1 MFTKFLTGM
10 EVSFDAPSQL
20 RLVFNLS
27 FNDLLSTPLQFLK
40 CKYLVQLTLLQY
52 AREYRRLDANSIIMA
67 KALCQIWNIVK
78 THIWIFCNSFHLLR
92 LMYDLQFNTFSN
104 NFLYAIVL
112 RNKFKLERGHDIKID
127 ERMGLNK
134 CIINLE
140 ILYDNN
146 FSCLLKW
153 KYLLTNHDTYL
164 INSGHSSIYH
174 TRSQLKEGVYF
185 SINTP
190 IIVSAWSLK
199 PIIVRSVTLIR
210 CSLLLFFIYGVYIFS
225 LSVTQNLVTYFYRLK
240 SQAAQLALNK
250 AKVLVIYY
258 YSILI
263 VFFKHFDVEALV
275 GFSLFDLAL
284 EWVILGNLKIKIFYN
299 LVRIEFVMPL
309 LFMQFGLIFAQLFWE
324 IYLRIPIL
332 ICWKNY
338 LYIISYL
345 PAFIQVT
352 IVCDTY
358 LYVI

>member
-1 MFTKFLTGM
+1 MIFSYCMYIPEHFILFSFPVICKQTFYVVWELLFLI
-10 EVSFDAPSQL
+10 
-20 RLVFNLS
+20 VFKLS
-27 FNDLLSTPLQFLK
+27 FNDLMSTPLQFLK
-40 CKYLVQLTLLQY
+40 CKYLVQLAFWQY
-52 AREYRRLDANSIIMA
+52 AREYRRLNANAIIMT
-67 KALCQIWNIVK
+67 KALCHIRNIGR
-78 THIWIFCNSFHLLR
+78 THTWKFCNSLHLLH
-92 LMYDLQFNTFSN
+92 LMQDLWFNTYCN
-104 NFLYAIVL
+104 NVVYAIIL
-112 RNKFKLERGHDIKID
+112 RNKFKLERDHDIKID

-146 FSCLLKW
+146 FNCLLKW
-153 KYLLTNHDTYL
+153 KHLLTNHDTYL
-164 INSGHSSIYH
+164 INSDHSSIYH

-210 CSLLLFFIYGVYIFS
+210 CSLLLFFIYGVYIIS

-263 VFFKHFDVEALV
+263 VFFKHFDVEALG

-324 IYLRIPIL
+324 IYLSLPIL
-332 ICWKNY
+332 SCWK
-338 LYIISYL
+338 IIC
-345 PAFIQVT
+345 I
-352 IVCDTY
+352 
-358 LYVI
+358 